1 LPKKKKT
8 WLDNEHYIFE
18 GSDRI
23 YDVKPA
29 KKKKTKTEKVDSFNW
44 KGIRDNK
51 DGTFDVS
58 DKWAKSRLQ
67 KEFRKQGI
75 RTRSKKTG
83 QGGFMVYPVG
93 QRKTRAR
100 GMGRLPK
107 KEKQYY
113 PGYKPRTRMTVAGP
127 RPQLSP
133 GRPGARPT
141 MHPAYF
147 GSRPTFRRRGGIGQ
161 GIIRGA
167 QKLQASAD
175 KRAQRLQ
182 AEQRSPYLPDGTP
195 RPGYQ
200 TYTDK
205 TGTKRI
211 VKMPTGGFRERFASK
226 ATKEGWHQARVAE
239 SRKVEA
245 EMAERSKGQPSTR
258 IPEHGYVPGTT
269 RVARTGERE
278 VFPQARN
285 KPAPARVRRTTQL
298 PRHHPADTEE
308 GSRRTITSSGVR
320 KTTEL
325 PEHKP
330 DYQKMQHE
338 RAEAMERFSKIK
350 LGEE

>member
-1 LPKKKKT
+1 LPKK
-8 WLDNEHYIFE
+8 
-18 GSDRI
+18 
-23 YDVKPA
+23 A
-29 KKKKTKTEKVDSFNW
+29 KSEKVDSFNW

-75 RTRSKKTG
+75 RTRSKKIG
-83 QGGFMVYPVG
+83 QGGFVVYPVG

-113 PGYKPRTRMTVAGP
+113 PGYKPRTRMTVKGP

-147 GSRPTFRRRGGIGQ
+147 GSRPTLRRRGGIGQ
-161 GIIRGA
+161 GITRGA
-167 QKLQASAD
+167 QKLQAAAD

-205 TGTKRI
+205 TGTQRI
-211 VKMPTGGFRERFASK
+211 VRMPTGRFRDRFASK
-226 ATKEGWHQARVAE
+226 ATKKGWNQARITE

-245 EMAERSKGQPSTR
+245 EMAARSTGPSTR
-258 IPEHGYVPGTT
+258 IPEKRAP
-269 RVARTGERE
+269 A
-278 VFPQARN
+278 PQQPHVQR
-285 KPAPARVRRTTQL
+285 PAPAGVHRTTQL
-298 PRHHPADTEE
+298 PRHYPTDTEE

-320 KTTEL
+320 RTTEL

-350 LGEE
+350 LGEG